1 MPWIS
6 HRVCRKKSKTRENGT
21 NKERLEDGKEIHIEE
36 NPNAILAIQNL
47 QCRQRRQS
55 DTPSDSSLESAD
67 EKLLKLEVCKQF
79 QSQKR
84 IDPFYSHFFGKKTS
98 QQLSIT
104 FHVPSTKMFGK

>member
-1 MPWIS
+1 MNETINMPWTS
-6 HRVCRKKSKTRENGT
+6 HFVCRKKSKTRENGT
-21 NKERLEDGKEIHIEE
+21 NKERLEDEKEIHIEE

-79 QSQKR
+79 QSQK
-84 IDPFYSHFFGKKTS
+84 ITS
-98 QQLSIT
+98 QRDVTWPRAERGIFKKL
-104 FHVPSTKMFGK
+104 KY

>member
-1 MPWIS
+1 M
-6 HRVCRKKSKTRENGT
+6 CRKKSKTRENGT
-21 NKERLEDGKEIHIEE
+21 NKERLEEEKEIHIEE

-79 QSQKR
+79 QS
-84 IDPFYSHFFGKKTS
+84 G
-98 QQLSIT
+98 
-104 FHVPSTKMFGK
+104 STKLCTSMHQCAQGAHQAPKYQYITNLKTDLESLGHARQS